1 MLPELRQLLT
11 TLKYSQVAEERL
23 QMSID
28 NFYIALSQASV
39 AEVRVAVSDLAT
51 ALALDNLTHAGRVAI
66 VICGL
71 MHQGYDCT
79 PAIAP
84 LINKLDYLLT
94 MSGRLLAA
102 AEREA
107 GAPSDDPDNAELI
120 NRMLTEIARTNPI
133 ESAAWEALEEL
144 FYLSGVT
151 LFCQDLQARVAAQHL
166 RELTKPI
173 EHYHSGAHW
182 LNRILSVFSNEPILV
197 IEPSTKLGFEGKMS
211 GISGNFQ
218 LHTLLMDIFP
228 QQHLWQIQRRVSK
241 KAVDIAMGKGAQC
254 DPHNTVSGVWNM
266 YDWQAIQPDL
276 TLPDP
281 ADYGNDRHWIWGE
294 GCPADIPVF
303 SGFRVILLG
312 APSYKRG
319 FGAQRDFAD
328 LRAKITRDRLL
339 NRQEVT
345 TWLLRMAEER

>member
-11 TLKYSQVAEERL
+11 TLKYLQVAEERL

-28 NFYIALSQASV
+28 NFYIALSQASA
-39 AEVRVAVSDLAT
+39 AEVRGAISDLAA
-51 ALALDNLTHAGRVAI
+51 ALTLDNLTHAGRVAM

-71 MHQGYDCT
+71 MHQGYDRT

-94 MSGRLLAA
+94 MSGRLLVA

-107 GAPSDDPDNAELI
+107 GVASDDPDNAELI
-120 NRMLTEIARTNPI
+120 EQTLTEIALANPI
-133 ESAAWEALEEL
+133 ESTAWDALEEF
-144 FYLSGVT
+144 FYLPGVA
-151 LFCQDLQARVAAQHL
+151 LFCQDLQARIAAQHL

-182 LNRILSVFSNEPILV
+182 LDRILSVFSNEPILA

-254 DPHNTVSGVWNM
+254 DPRNSIVGVWNM

-281 ADYGNDRHWIWGE
+281 SNYENTRNWIWGE

-312 APSYKRG
+312 TPSYKRG
-319 FGAQRDFAD
+319 FGAQRDFAN
-328 LRAKITRDRLL
+328 LPANITRDRLL
-339 NRQEVT
+339 NREEVT
-345 TWLLRMAEER
+345 AWLLRMAQER

>member
-1 MLPELRQLLT
+1 MLSELRQLLT

-28 NFYIALSQASV
+28 NFYIALSHASA
-39 AEVRVAVSDLAT
+39 AEVRGAISDLAN
-51 ALALDNLTHAGRVAI
+51 ALTLDNFTHAGRVAM

-71 MHQGYDCT
+71 RHQGYDLT
-79 PAIAP
+79 PTVAP

-94 MSGRLLAA
+94 MSGQLLAT

-107 GAPSDDPDNAELI
+107 GASSNDPDNAELI
-120 NRMLTEIARTNPI
+120 NQTLTEIARPNPI
-133 ESAAWEALEEL
+133 ESAAWDALEEF
-144 FYLSGVT
+144 FYLPGVA
-151 LFCQDLQARVAAQHL
+151 LFCQDLQARVVGQHL
-166 RELTKPI
+166 RELTKQI

-182 LNRILSVFSNEPILV
+182 LDRILSVFSNEPILI

-254 DPHNTVSGVWNM
+254 DPRNTVNGVWNM

-276 TLPDP
+276 TLPDHIN
-281 ADYGNDRHWIWGE
+281 YQNTNNWIWGE
-294 GCPADIPVF
+294 GCPADIPIF

-312 APSYKRG
+312 DPSYKRG
-319 FGAQRDFAD
+319 FGAQRDFAN
-328 LRAKITRDRLL
+328 LPAKITRDRFL
-339 NRQEVT
+339 NRDEVT
-345 TWLLRMAEER
+345 AWLSKMVEER